1 MDDIHD
7 HFEEVLQSLYDGVY
21 VMDRSRR
28 ITFWNRS
35 AERISGYS
43 ASEVT
48 GRRCSENVLTH
59 VGEDGCRLCLGKCPA
74 AKAMEDGKEN
84 ETRVYLHHKSGF
96 RLPVMI
102 RVSPLRDARGEVI
115 GAVEIFSDN
124 SLLDTSLKKIRDLET
139 QAFSDAL
146 TELPNRRYAEI
157 TLGTRQDQAD
167 RYGLAGFGVIFADVD
182 RFKSVNDTYGHETGD
197 LVLRMVAGT
206 LKYGV
211 RDGDV
216 VCRWGGE
223 EFVAIVGTDEERV
236 ISDVAERLRA
246 LIAQSS
252 LDTARDVLRVTASF
266 GATMRKAG
274 EDAGVAV
281 KRADALM
288 YASKQNG
295 RNRVT
300 VG

>member
-1 MDDIHD
+1 
-7 HFEEVLQSLYDGVY
+7 
-21 VMDRSRR
+21 
-28 ITFWNRS
+28 
-35 AERISGYS
+35 
-43 ASEVT
+43 
-48 GRRCSENVLTH
+48 
-59 VGEDGCRLCLGKCPA
+59 
-74 AKAMEDGKEN
+74 MEDGKEN

-246 LIAQSS
+246 LIAHRVGS
-252 LDTARDVLRVTASF
+252 LPIAPRGGGR
-266 GATMRKAG
+266 ATDPSR
-274 EDAGVAV
+274 
-281 KRADALM
+281 R
-288 YASKQNG
+288 
-295 RNRVT
+295 
-300 VG
+300 